1 MGVAVRAGEQTAHRD
16 VTREIE
22 EFFYA
27 EADLLDE
34 RRFEDWLE
42 LLTDDVRYVVP
53 VQQDVQ
59 SGPDWQSDDVAWFD
73 EGKETLTQRVLQLR
87 TGVHWAEEPPSRV
100 SHLISNVRVVRVRG
114 DEAMVRSRF
123 LVHRSRLADE
133 VDLFVGR
140 REDTLRQVDG
150 SWRIA
155 HRTVLLDQ
163 NVLQAKN
170 LTIFF

>member
-1 MGVAVRAGEQTAHRD
+1 VKTDSQSD
-16 VTREIE
+16 LIQEIE
-22 EFFYA
+22 EFFYT

-34 RRFEDWLE
+34 RRFEDWLD
-42 LLTDDVRYVVP
+42 LLTDDVRYVMP
-53 VQQDVQ
+53 VRQDVKD
-59 SGPDWQSDDVAWFD
+59 GDDWKPDDVAWFD

-100 SHLISNVRVVRVRG
+100 SHLISNVRVLSTSAA
-114 DEAMVRSRF
+114 EAVVRSRF
-123 LVHRSRLADE
+123 LVYRSRLADE

-140 REDTLRQVDG
+140 REDVLRRVDG
-150 SWRIA
+150 GWKIA
-155 HRTVLLDQ
+155 GRTVLLDQ